1 MFGSVLIIA
10 MFPFVL
16 VVVMCQNDDVITSG
30 ATSMMNSEKVGTD
43 FRCLQ
48 YVCQSNQLLCRGCF
62 WVSKCLGDQIC
73 VTKWCGDAT
82 FFKELQLF
90 PNCQDFSPIPQDET
104 EIPFF
109 HRCCTIG
116 RGKRAILV
124 QWDNVTL
131 ENRFEQKSEDIS
143 KCQILEYVSTL
154 KIRHCQVAIGPVVTT
169 TAPNTS
175 SSDKQFSSISGGTT
189 LHQSYLSVVIFMS
202 VIMIVLL

>member
-1 MFGSVLIIA
+1 MFVSVLRIA

-16 VVVMCQNDDVITSG
+16 AAILCQNDDITTSG
-30 ATSMMNSEKVGTD
+30 ATTISNSREVGID
-43 FRCLQ
+43 YHCLQ

-62 WVSKCLGDQIC
+62 WVSKCWGDQIC
-73 VTKWCGDAT
+73 ITKWCGDSP
-82 FFKELQLF
+82 FFKEIQVV
-90 PNCQDFSPIPQDET
+90 PNCQDFSSNSQDET
-104 EIPFF
+104 EIPDF

-116 RGKRAILV
+116 RGERASLV
-124 QWDNVTL
+124 QWENVTL

-175 SSDKQFSSISGGTT
+175 SSDKQFLSISGGTT